1 MKDRYGLLL
10 LAALLVLPLSLSQAA
25 EQKEKQKRGWLGVT
39 IQSVTEKIQ
48 KREKLPSDEGAFITD
63 ITDESPADSI
73 GFKRG
78 DVIVSFGGKAVYEPD
93 DLSRFVSRTVPG
105 TKVEIVYYRDGA
117 KKTASVVIGKQPR
130 SHASSFAFAMPSF
143 PKIEVF
149 MGGATLGITARS
161 LNEQLA
167 AYFGAPNNEG
177 VLVEEV
183 EKGKA
188 GDKAGLAAGDVII
201 RAGKR
206 SVAEVDDISKELRKL
221 DEGDKV
227 EVEVIRKGTKKTV
240 SVEVMEIEEG
250 PEHLRNL
257 ERRIRVRPH
266 GEVFEWNSDDDAE
279 DDEGEFRIQ
288 RDKIRSV
295 APHIMPGFAP
305 HVAGSVTI

>member
-10 LAALLVLPLSLSQAA
+10 LAALLVLPLGLVQAG
-25 EQKEKQKRGWLGVT
+25 EQKEKQTKGWLGVT

-48 KREKLPSDEGAFITD
+48 KREKLSSDEGAYIAD
-63 ITDESPADSI
+63 ISDDSPADSI
-73 GFKRG
+73 GLKRG

-93 DLSRFVSRTVPG
+93 DLSRFVSRTMPG
-105 TKVEIVYYRDGA
+105 TKVEVVYYRDGA

-130 SHASSFAFAMPSF
+130 SRVPSFAFAMPSF
-143 PKIEVF
+143 PKIEVL
-149 MGGATLGITARS
+149 MGGAALGITARS

-201 RAGKR
+201 RVGKR
-206 SVAEVDDISKELRKL
+206 TVSEVDDISKELRKL
-221 DEGDKV
+221 EEGDKV

-240 SVEVMEIEEG
+240 SVEILEIDEG

-266 GEVFEWNSDDDAE
+266 GEIFEWNSDDDT
-279 DDEGEFRIQ
+279 DDEEGEFKIQ

-295 APHIMPGFAP
+295 APHVVPPMIPRV
-305 HVAGSVTI
+305 HGSVTI